1 MTDIK
6 KFSSREK
13 ISSVTFRCKYFTE
26 FGSSLLVV
34 GNLKLLGHW
43 ETNNAI
49 PLTTSANDYPFWTL
63 KNAFSCAVGTEVL
76 YKYLIKD
83 ANGNITWESLPN
95 NMNRKKIISK
105 PGEFI
110 IEDEEN
116 VIKPEMGET
125 ENYGKLI
132 GGEDVN
138 PKKKKK
144 KGSGTNKK
152 TKKNKDNDKSDNKS
166 KDENRINLNNIPR
179 IKSGEDTFPNKLYV
193 PIKEDDQNEIL
204 ENEDAKIC
212 NDELRNNPNIIDLKF
227 NLEPDFKIDDK
238 FMYDINLINKINSG
252 LFESFLFSSN
262 QNIGDGD
269 RLVLVEEFLPLTL
282 KKNENCPEEEEDNR
296 YFIIPNARY
305 ISIENFA
312 KKVNCNVCWVGMLKN
327 AEDFDEIELEEI
339 YAFLEKKMIFVVEV
353 SKNLYEE
360 YNIYYNNI
368 LMPSFIDNSIS
379 SNNDYNQNYNKYYNS
394 FQLVNSKFAK
404 SLCVFADYNDLIMI
418 NDMNLCFIP
427 NALAQKRKNNW
438 RIGIYIHLCFPSS
451 DVFKA
456 FPNSIDIMYSL
467 ILCDVIGFH
476 VYQDARNF
484 ITVLERLFWVFPT
497 IKNKGYMTFEYLG
510 KYSFIFIKYCGCD
523 NERVSNIISGKENKN
538 NEVIEER
545 RNFNKYVGKY
555 KEIIKDKL
563 SIISLDNAIEMT
575 ELILKFNSYKIYLEH
590 NKEKQGKT
598 ILIEILSYKN
608 TYKVNLER
616 IHEEVKKIKDEFG
629 EDSIYY
635 EEFNEEEK
643 NISTEEVIAIFTLG
657 NILFILQRWNKI
669 CSLVNLYLLVQN
681 QEKIFGVII
690 NESNSISPKIKL
702 INRINPYNIEQ
713 IFNSIEKILNQE
725 TSIRMELFNQDL
737 KYLREHNQDNF
748 LQSYFGDLK
757 LITSNKKDYDS
768 IEFGLKNDLR
778 VMKLRKTFIPL
789 NINILQNKYNS
800 SKCRF
805 FFLDYEET
813 LQSFVEKDSDNAN
826 IDDDQYIMEKHAPNE
841 KLLNIL
847 RNLSNNPKNYVYII
861 TGKPTK
867 FLMKW
872 FKDVKNLGFGSEYG
886 CFWRDAHDPKQEVK
900 TKFSVESS
908 WLDNAYSI
916 IKQFALK
923 TEGSRIE
930 VKDSSICWNFGNSD
944 QYSGNI
950 QASDLTIQLSNLFA
964 NSAHLEVVT
973 GKDYVEIKP
982 KNLNKGFFISFVLKN
997 FVNEGKKPDYIFACG
1012 DDVSDEEMF
1021 KYLNFVNKQN
1031 NIKEENIKIIT
1042 STLYKKPSAAQY
1054 YVPSPEELLHLLD
1067 SLTSS
1072 KYN

>member
-125 ENYGKLI
+125 ENYDRLI
-132 GGEDVN
+132 GDEDVN

-312 KKVNCNVCWVGMLKN
+312 KKVNCSVCWVGMLKN

-353 SKNLYEE
+353 SKNLYEDR
-360 YNIYYNNI
+360 I
-368 LMPSFIDNSIS
+368 
-379 SNNDYNQNYNKYYNS
+379 K
-394 FQLVNSKFAK
+394 A
-404 SLCVFADYNDLIMI
+404 LI
-418 NDMNLCFIP
+418 
-427 NALAQKRKNNW
+427 
-438 RIGIYIHLCFPSS
+438 
-451 DVFKA
+451 
-456 FPNSIDIMYSL
+456 
-467 ILCDVIGFH
+467 
-476 VYQDARNF
+476 
-484 ITVLERLFWVFPT
+484 
-497 IKNKGYMTFEYLG
+497 
-510 KYSFIFIKYCGCD
+510 
-523 NERVSNIISGKENKN
+523 NKN
-538 NEVIEER
+538 NSLKIKLEDLRIKNLAYYEELER
-545 RNFNKYVGKY
+545 YKNLNQNNIDKLLLRKE
-555 KEIIKDKL
+555 KEISQYRGQITQLKMEIGTLQKRADERMKNNIN
-563 SIISLDNAIEMT
+563 SATMT
-575 ELILKFNSYKIYLEH
+575 GF
-590 NKEKQGKT
+590 
-598 ILIEILSYKN
+598 
-608 TYKVNLER
+608 
-616 IHEEVKKIKDEFG
+616 KKIKP
-629 EDSIYY
+629 IY
-635 EEFNEEEK
+635 
-643 NISTEEVIAIFTLG
+643 
-657 NILFILQRWNKI
+657 Q
-669 CSLVNLYLLVQN
+669 
-681 QEKIFGVII
+681 
-690 NESNSISPKIKL
+690 
-702 INRINPYNIEQ
+702 
-713 IFNSIEKILNQE
+713 
-725 TSIRMELFNQDL
+725 
-737 KYLREHNQDNF
+737 
-748 LQSYFGDLK
+748 
-757 LITSNKKDYDS
+757 NKKDN
-768 IEFGLKNDLR
+768 IKE
-778 VMKLRKTFIPL
+778 LRKT
-789 NINILQNKYNS
+789 
-800 SKCRF
+800 
-805 FFLDYEET
+805 
-813 LQSFVEKDSDNAN
+813 DSD
-826 IDDDQYIMEKHAPNE
+826 
-841 KLLNIL
+841 
-847 RNLSNNPKNYVYII
+847 
-861 TGKPTK
+861 
-867 FLMKW
+867 F
-872 FKDVKNLGFGSEYG
+872 F
-886 CFWRDAHDPKQEVK
+886 
-900 TKFSVESS
+900 
-908 WLDNAYSI
+908 
-916 IKQFALK
+916 
-923 TEGSRIE
+923 
-930 VKDSSICWNFGNSD
+930 
-944 QYSGNI
+944 
-950 QASDLTIQLSNLFA
+950 
-964 NSAHLEVVT
+964 VT
-973 GKDYVEIKP
+973 KP
-982 KNLNKGFFISFVLKN
+982 KGVFGGDKKIVINSKIMKKNNDENKFDKKISK
-997 FVNEGKKPDYIFACG
+997 
-1012 DDVSDEEMF
+1012 
-1021 KYLNFVNKQN
+1021 
-1031 NIKEENIKIIT
+1031 IKI
-1042 STLYKKPSAAQY
+1042 KDNK
-1054 YVPSPEELLHLLD
+1054 ED
-1067 SLTSS
+1067 
-1072 KYN
+1072 